1 MANRYLTGD
10 DSLDKFEFLYK
21 EQINRKKML
30 LMNKN
35 LYKEE
40 NKK

>member
-1 MANRYLTGD
+1 MANRILTGD
-10 DSLDKFEFLYK
+10 DSLEKFEFLYK
-21 EQINRKKML
+21 DQINRKKML

-35 LYKEE
+35 LYEE

>member
-35 LYKEE
+35 LYKD